1 MTTSSTTPEFKGLRV
16 LLIEDDVLIAMEMED
31 WLQELGC
38 EVVGPFGRLDEAMAS
53 ARDATLD
60 GAILDLNLRGES
72 SSPLI
77 EDLYRRGVPV
87 VLCSGYLDL
96 PTMKEQLQG
105 IPLLT
110 KPCNYDQLVAVMRAT
125 FVPRRAQSCPAE
137 N

>member
-1 MTTSSTTPEFKGLRV
+1 MTLPAVPEFKGLRV
-16 LLIEDDVLIAMEMED
+16 LLVEDDVLIAMEMED
-31 WLQELGC
+31 WLNELGC
-38 EVVGPFGRLDEAMAS
+38 EVIGPFGRLDEAMAS
-53 ARDATLD
+53 ARDAELD

-77 EDLYRRGVPV
+77 EDLDNRGVPV
-87 VLCSGYLDL
+87 VLCSGFLDL

-110 KPCNYDQLVAVMRAT
+110 KPCNHDKLVATMRAN
-125 FVPRRAQSCPAE
+125 FVPGCAQSCAAE